1 MTTDLFDSG
10 AGRILIVDDTPENV
24 EVLTT
29 LLQLEGYDVRG
40 AISGQM
46 ALMGIEAEPPDVI
59 LLDIMMPDMDGYEVC
74 QTLKENPKT
83 KHIPIIFI
91 SALDDVFDKVKAFE
105 IGAADYIT
113 KPFQQAEVLARV
125 KNQLTIALL
134 QRKLRQKNALLQK
147 QNQQLQEI
155 AEERRELVSSLQAA
169 QEQYRQ
175 MFEEAVVG
183 IYQSS
188 PEGIYFKVNNALARI
203 YGYADAEDWLAD
215 IEHHNHRPYVDDS
228 SWQKFQ
234 QQIQSRGFVRNL
246 VSKVYR
252 ADQTITT
259 ICECARPVKSED
271 GQLLYYEGFVFEL
284 PTRNP

>member
-1 MTTDLFDSG
+1 MTTDLFNSG

-59 LLDIMMPDMDGYEVC
+59 LLDIMMPDMDGYELC
-74 QTLKENPKT
+74 QTLKQNPKT

-105 IGAADYIT
+105 IGGADYIT

-155 AEERRELVSSLQAA
+155 AEERRELVASLQAA

-188 PEGIYFKVNNALARI
+188 PEGVYFKVNNALARI

-215 IEHHNHRPYVDDS
+215 IEHHNQRPYVDDS

-234 QQIQSRGFVRNL
+234 QQIHR
-246 VSKVYR
+246 
-252 ADQTITT
+252 
-259 ICECARPVKSED
+259 
-271 GQLLYYEGFVFEL
+271 
-284 PTRNP
+284 